1 MRLDLFLEKY
11 DLVTKAFIEYR
22 NNKTNELD
30 SWDNVIT
37 IEDTK
42 RNKTYNF
49 IERDLMIAL
58 EYIWYSL

>member
-1 MRLDLFLEKY
+1 MRLELFLEKY

>member
-22 NNKTNELD
+22 KHKTNELL

-42 RNKTYNF
+42 RNKSYNF

>member
-1 MRLDLFLEKY
+1 MRLELFLEKY

-58 EYIWYSL
+58 ENIWYSL

>member
-22 NNKTNELD
+22 NHKTNELD
-30 SWDNVIT
+30 AWDNVIT

-42 RNKTYNF
+42 RNKTCT
-49 IERDLMIAL
+49 
-58 EYIWYSL
+58 

>member
-1 MRLDLFLEKY
+1 MRLELFLEKY

-58 EYIWYSL
+58 ENIWFSL

>member
-1 MRLDLFLEKY
+1 MRLELFLEKY

-30 SWDNVIT
+30 SCDNVIT

-58 EYIWYSL
+58 ENIWFSL

>member
-58 EYIWYSL
+58 ENIWDSL

>member
-1 MRLDLFLEKY
+1 MQK
-11 DLVTKAFIEYR
+11 
-22 NNKTNELD
+22 NHKTNELD

-58 EYIWYSL
+58 ENIWYSL

>member
-22 NNKTNELD
+22 NHKTNELD
-30 SWDNVIT
+30 AWDNVIT

-58 EYIWYSL
+58 EHIWYSL

>member
-1 MRLDLFLEKY
+1 MRLELFLKKY

-58 EYIWYSL
+58 ENIWFSL

>member
-58 EYIWYSL
+58 ENIWFSL